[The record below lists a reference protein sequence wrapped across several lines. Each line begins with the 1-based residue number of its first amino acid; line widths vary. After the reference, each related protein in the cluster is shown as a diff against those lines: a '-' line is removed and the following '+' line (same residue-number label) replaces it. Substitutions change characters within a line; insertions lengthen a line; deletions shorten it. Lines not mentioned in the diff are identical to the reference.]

1 MNAWLFS
8 VNLNLAYFAV
18 LLLDYV
24 MISMTRAWDKEKIWV
39 PDRNPLSHFVTEH
52 KIHRFYLLVATHD
65 DFDTADRSSMQDA
78 CHIWTQLNVLA
89 LHEFSMLC
97 G

>member
-24 MISMTRAWDKEKIWV
+24 MISMTRAWV

-65 DFDTADRSSMQDA
+65 DFDGADRSSMQDA

-89 LHEFSMLC
+89 LHEFSMLS